1 VARFA
6 VRRLDEI
13 PTVPESSFAWYPLQ
27 HHFGLDAFGANVF
40 VATQAG
46 DVLVGEH
53 DEGESGQ
60 QELYVVVRGTVD
72 FTLDDERHQADAITV
87 VAVIDPFV
95 RRHAVARAPG
105 ATLLAVGAEPAGEF
119 HSTWR
124 RGWFEHVPRT

>member
-13 PTVPESSFAWYPLQ
+13 PTVPEFSFAWHPLQ
-27 HHFGLDAFGANVF
+27 HHFGLDAFGANLF

-60 QELYVVVRGTVD
+60 QELYVVLRGRVD
-72 FTLDDERHQADAITV
+72 FTLDGELHPAEAITV
-87 VAVIDPFV
+87 VAVAEPST
-95 RRHAVARAPG
+95 RRHAVAREPG
-105 ATLLAVGAEPAGEF
+105 ATLLAVGAEPHGEF
-119 HSTWR
+119 RSTWR
-124 RGWFEHVPRT
+124 QSWFERVPRA